1 MTLPV
6 EVVKA
11 RATPSG
17 DYSPSAVTL
26 YGIVL
31 ASLDA
36 WIGKAFQSTSK
47 PTKVSIIPQ
56 PTYIPANV
64 GKKVPHVK
72 YSPALIYAFAYQAHC
87 YHLPEPVIV
96 IVDRDEEKPAIGF
109 DFDKT
114 GYSMW
119 DVEKLDRTLQLEPTS
134 DTIEEIILKR
144 ALMGTKQPISY
155 AAHAQLSHRGGKLS
169 D

>member
-11 RATPSG
+11 RERPSG

-31 ASLDA
+31 TSLDA
-36 WIGKAFQSTSK
+36 WIGKAFQNTPK

-56 PTYIPANV
+56 AGAGSSAPAGGDGV
-64 GKKVPHVK
+64 R
-72 YSPALIYAFAYQAHC
+72 YSPALIYAFAHQAHC
-87 YHLPEPVIV
+87 YHLPEPVIL
-96 IVDRDEEKPAIGF
+96 IVDSKEEAPATGF
-109 DFDKT
+109 DFEAT

-119 DVEKLDRTLQLEPTS
+119 KVEKLDRTLQLEPTS
-134 DTIEEIILKR
+134 DTFEEIILKR
-144 ALMGTKQPISY
+144 ALAGTKQPIAY
-155 AAHAQLSHRGGKLS
+155 ASRAMISHRGGKLS
-169 D
+169 E